1 MFANRAA
8 VQPTDCTTG
17 DQEGHRVAPAPPDG
31 ARTPVALPPS
41 SVPCAIRN
49 GGGGGA
55 GVLGRSVVGVW
66 SPEHLGGTPSAG
78 DQAGRA
84 HPARSGATTPGQGCS
99 QGRSVLRG
107 RWTARRCRP
116 ARRPDA
122 RPSRR
127 PRRRRCAAASPW
139 SPCSAGRR
147 GSLRAGWR
155 SPRGGPAGSRRHGS
169 GPGRRPAARTGLLAA
184 NVEPYLRAD
193 GTKVWSLM
201 QLESEVE
208 GLEHAPRLVQ
218 CWSRPVGR
226 SCWGVGRPRWWR
238 R

>member
-1 MFANRAA
+1 MSANRAA

-17 DQEGHRVAPAPPDG
+17 DQEGHRVAPAPPRMAQG
-31 ARTPVALPPS
+31 HLWPS
-41 SVPCAIRN
+41 YPQAFLVRIRN
-49 GGGGGA
+49 GGGVA

-66 SPEHLGGTPSAG
+66 STEHLGGTPSAG

-84 HPARSGATTPGQGCS
+84 HPARPGATTPGQGCS
-99 QGRSVLRG
+99 RGRSVLRG

-116 ARRPDA
+116 ARPPDA

-169 GPGRRPAARTGLLAA
+169 GAWSDDQL
-184 NVEPYLRAD
+184 VEPGSWPPTSSPTSAS
-193 GTKVWSLM
+193 T
-201 QLESEVE
+201 
-208 GLEHAPRLVQ
+208 APR
-218 CWSRPVGR
+218 SGA
-226 SCWGVGRPRWWR
+226 
-238 R
+238 